1 MGYLAL
7 SNRGCLI
14 PGHLRTQR
22 RSRGIGSR
30 MIRMMEDQR
39 GLIYLEATSGLLV
52 GFCRR
57 VGAEAL
63 APRTCWT
70 RLVSGVGVSIMK
82 GVTEY
87 VDTQFEGVN
96 WQLHESKATSQ

>member
-1 MGYLAL
+1 
-7 SNRGCLI
+7 
-14 PGHLRTQR
+14 
-22 RSRGIGSR
+22 

-39 GLIYLEATSGLLV
+39 GLIYLEATSGFLV

-57 VGAEAL
+57 VVAEAL
-63 APRTCWT
+63 GPVTHWT
-70 RLVSGVGVSIMK
+70 RVVSGKGGSIMN

-87 VDTQFEGVN
+87 VDTRFEGVN